1 MSNQLVCHP
10 ALWKGCVFLCIWSPE
25 VLQTLWQ
32 LLTWMS
38 QWASCAILGCRT
50 FRDPKQGL
58 FFFLI
63 KLLLAAL
70 VLIAACRLSLVARS
84 RGYSLA
90 EVCRLL
96 IAVISLVE
104 LGL

>member
-1 MSNQLVCHP
+1 MP
-10 ALWKGCVFLCIWSPE
+10 FWGAE
-25 VLQTLWQ
+25 
-32 LLTWMS
+32 LLETQS
-38 QWASCAILGCRT
+38 RG
-50 FRDPKQGL
+50 F